1 MCASFPNQI
10 HVGFNDRD
18 VSQCEDF
25 MSIIEQLEPGKM
37 ARKKCEEDIKPD
49 IDIIQAV
56 APLPTKP
63 GMAADAISFSP
74 LSLNYPKCNH
84 VTRSN
89 HGFVIPE
96 YC

>member
-1 MCASFPNQI
+1 MYIFPNQI

-25 MSIIEQLEPGKM
+25 MSIIEQLEPGNKM

-56 APLPTKP
+56 VPLPVKP
-63 GMAADAISFSP
+63 GMAAEMLFHSVHF
-74 LSLNYPKCNH
+74 H
-84 VTRSN
+84 
-89 HGFVIPE
+89 
-96 YC
+96 